1 MKKTV
6 KRILCGVLSGM
17 LVSTLALESSIRL
30 NADESLNLGATGTS
44 VSSSAAF
51 KNVTGQFDTSSIRE
65 SQFASSVQ
73 ENATPTYETRTV
85 IVELSGE
92 TVADK
97 ADGANV
103 DEYIN
108 TWSGQRTTSSIASEQ
123 QAFLRSLEKK
133 GIPYTKKSAYNAVL
147 NGVAI
152 EINTKYV
159 SQIKQMAGV
168 KSVVI
173 GTSYSEPQSYST
185 SSTSAVSNET
195 NIYST
200 GIYDSSAYA
209 QYGSGSVVAILDT
222 GLDYTHPAFQG
233 FKTEGTVGAWSKTDV
248 ANKINAQNLSAESLT
263 SGLSVSDVYVSEKVP
278 FAYDYADSDTDVY
291 PSYSNHGTHVAGI
304 IGGYHP
310 SSEGDAGYTDKDGNP
325 VYEDFIGV
333 VPDAQL
339 VICKV
344 FTDDLDSKNL
354 GSAETEYIVA
364 ALDDCVKLGVDVIN
378 MSLGTSAGF
387 TTTDDGDEEGEL
399 LNDVYTRIQD
409 AGISLVCAASNEYS
423 AGYGGVYGT
432 NLTSN
437 PDSGTVGSPST
448 FSAALSVASIDGK
461 KARYFVANNDDES
474 ARSYV
479 FYEESRDLNSNP
491 YDFLNEIKEKT
502 GKAEFEYVVVPG
514 IGQNADYATIRS
526 LFKDSNGNSLGR
538 VALIKR
544 GDTSFQ
550 DKVELAAEMGAVGV
564 IIHNNVSGTIRMNLG
579 EIEAEKR
586 IPAISITKS
595 AGETMVSSATG
606 RVGKI
611 SLDDSYQAGPFMS
624 EFSSWGPTHDL
635 KLKPEITA
643 HGGEITSAVPGGYG
657 EQSGTSMASP
667 NMAGVTAIVRNYVKE
682 QFGLQGVELNNR
694 VMQLIMSTAG
704 LVYDQEGLAYSPRKQ
719 GAGVAKLENIM
730 ETRAF
735 LWTEQEE
742 NLRPKL
748 ELGDD
753 PNRTGE
759 YEMTFKLTN
768 FGDSALTF
776 STNQLVMTETLTK
789 TQTGL
794 FQTVAEQAY
803 MLNDS
808 VTAWSVNGS
817 ALNGGNITVAANE
830 TAEISVT
837 LKISDEAKAYID
849 ESFEN
854 GMYVEGFL
862 QLQSTSTAQCDLN
875 IPFLA
880 FYGNWEDAP
889 MLDYSAFEI
898 AKEAQDAS
906 VKEEDKIQASTWA
919 TQPYTSYYNEEYILP
934 MGGYCYVLGDDDEP
948 VYDDEEKCAVSRYNV
963 YYGEDKAGN
972 YMSSTSIKAVYAGLM
987 RNARI
992 VKYKMYNLQT
1002 GELVY
1007 EDKDYRVAKSYA
1019 GGGSAV
1025 PAYVELE
1032 LSPEELGLAAN
1043 GMYRMDLE
1051 FYMTDPDLLETPIT
1065 ASEDNTFSFSFTVDY
1080 DAPILEDVRV
1090 RYYNYKEDNKD
1101 KQRIYL
1107 DLDVFDNHYA
1117 QAIMLCYPTTN
1128 DDGDIVLQL
1137 ATEHAVPVRD
1147 GNKNGT
1153 TTVSIE
1159 ITDIYEKY
1167 GSQLYVQLDDYAL
1180 NNCIYQI
1187 DINNANAGVL
1197 PEGNE
1202 FDFADGESDL
1212 TLDIYETHKV
1222 SLVYGAS
1229 YTGSAD
1235 LSNFQ
1240 WLSKNPSIADV
1251 KNGEIVG
1258 LGAGTTE
1265 ILVSNRKGVTKTL
1278 RVTVTEQEKA
1288 LPSVPNISF
1297 GLIKTSS
1304 DAVQKATGT
1313 VSVSAGKTYTL
1324 EVETDPWYYPENLI
1338 RFNWKSM
1345 NEAVATVDQSG
1356 NVSTLKKGSAPI
1368 TATMEKW
1375 TGSEWKNTGY
1385 AATVTLKVANEF
1397 TVSGYTLT
1405 EYNGTG
1411 GDVVIPTDL
1420 NIMYIGNGAFKNNTN
1435 ITSIVIPSS
1444 VMEIKD
1450 EAFLNCSALEEVY
1463 FVSKE
1468 KQAIAD
1474 ADVSMIYDRV
1484 FANCTKLRK
1493 VDFSNVK
1500 TVTIGRNCFAG
1511 DTALQEVVDMPSIG
1525 TMHNYAFYGCTSLRS
1540 ADLTGLHMSGS
1551 SVFEDCTSLAKITT
1565 GKFTAIGTN
1574 MFKNCTALRNKLTLY
1589 TPKIG
1594 DGAFYGC
1601 VNLSGVELQSPEGET
1616 LAFSIGKEAFFECG
1630 KNLKSGK
1637 FSFTFGDENILSIGE
1652 RAFASSALTTLA
1664 PLNGLQS
1671 LGANAF
1677 ANTKLTTVQIGEKTD
1692 WESLQVLGVP
1702 FVGLTVTIADGST
1715 RYTEENGIIY
1725 NADKTKVLHVNPSV
1739 TGEVQLPTTITEIG
1753 AYAFASSNAT
1763 KVKASANL
1771 KKIGDGAF
1779 CNSEIVAID
1788 WNGAA
1793 LTEIP
1798 QNAFNGARLTQVALP
1813 DTVTKIGAY
1822 AFANSALSGF
1832 TANGVTEIGDGAFE
1846 SCVALQTI
1854 SLPETLQ
1861 TMGDGVFAKCSALK
1875 TVNIPSLTKL
1885 GMSTFSGA
1893 TALESVTFGEN
1904 VSTTGVMTFAN
1915 SPVREV
1921 VLGGAVESVG
1931 IGAFYNAEALTTIA
1945 LPDGV
1950 HTVEMM
1956 AFAGTSALQTV
1967 VGIERVQTFE
1977 EYAFYNSG
1985 ITELNLTEAVTIGDY
2000 AFAAQK
2006 ANGEAAYTVVAIPNA
2021 KTIGDFAFLN
2031 GMEESVVI
2039 GSNVRHIGSGA
2050 FASSSCLKAF
2060 TVDGNSGYFVE
2071 DGVLYRYVD
2080 EAKSEYAAVA
2090 YPAAYARVDGDTTI
2104 ALKEGTVYVEAFA
2117 FHGLNA
2123 GSLKKAV
2130 LPYSLASIGDGAFYE
2145 SGIYEYT
2152 FESIQ
2157 APRLETSYRSEVENA
2172 VLNLETNTPYRG
2184 YYYTNFETY
2193 IFNFTDYIREENKL
2207 IMNYPVNGVGY
2218 DNYIYCLYF
2227 GTRNVTEI
2235 LPEDETRECIDLI
2248 QNVLPS
2254 AAEVETWTQ
2263 LAVTDENKAMVMSV
2277 SDNVKAARQYYNNAM
2292 KKDGQQQFISDELA
2306 EKLTAVEK
2314 ALRTVKARFGIV
2326 SKISSVSAAESS
2338 THKTEYT
2345 VGETFDMTGLVVEI
2359 VYDDYST
2366 EIADAS
2372 QLTLVTGALG
2382 KYDRYVVVRYNATDV
2397 NGNAVEEEVRIMVT
2411 IKDAS
2416 SNSGDVTSSDSSVV
2430 DNSENE
2436 KGNKTILII
2445 GGCVL
2450 GAAVLGILVAV
2461 AIKSATKSKAQRAE
2475 KAAKKA
2481 EKAAQESFLK
2491 VWGNYDPAVRADVV
2505 IQTNEPLTPDQAASL
2520 CDVQGVVQGEL
2531 RKSDGNVS
2539 AEAERA
2545 KINITL
2551 VTQEQKIQNDK
2562 KENK

>member
-17 LVSTLALESSIRL
+17 MVSTLALESSIRL
-30 NADESLNLGATGTS
+30 NADESLNLGATSGTS
-44 VSSSAAF
+44 VSSGATF
-51 KNVTGQFDTSSIRE
+51 KNVTGKFDTSSIRE

-85 IVELSGE
+85 LVTLSGE

-97 ADGANV
+97 ADGASV
-103 DEYIN
+103 DEYVN
-108 TWSGQRTTSSIASEQ
+108 TWSGQRAAASIASEQ

-133 GIPYTKKSAYNAVL
+133 GIPFTKKRAYNAVL

-168 KSVVI
+168 ESVVI
-173 GTSYSEPQSYST
+173 TTAYSEPQTYST
-185 SSTSAVSNET
+185 SATTAVSNAT

-200 GIYDSSAYA
+200 GIYDSSDYA
-209 QYGSGSVVAILDT
+209 EYGKGSVVAILDT

-233 FKTEGTVGAWSKTDV
+233 FMTEGVKGAWTEADIAEKL
-248 ANKINAQNLSAESLT
+248 AAQNLSAESL
-263 SGLSVSDVYVSEKVP
+263 SGSLSVSDVYVSEKVP

-304 IGGYHP
+304 IGGYHAA
-310 SSEGDAGYTDKDGNP
+310 SDGEAGYTDKDGNP
-325 VYEDFIGV
+325 VYENFVGV

-344 FTDDLDSKNL
+344 FTDDLDDPDL
-354 GSAETEYIVA
+354 GGASSEDIVA

-387 TTTDDGDEEGEL
+387 TTTDDGDEEGEM
-399 LNDVYTRIQD
+399 LNEVYERIQA

-432 NLTSN
+432 NLASN

-448 FSAALSVASIDGK
+448 FSAALSVASIDGQ
-461 KARYFVANNDDES
+461 KARYLIANNDNENN
-474 ARSYV
+474 RSFV

-491 YDFLNEIKEKT
+491 YDFLNEIKAKT
-502 GKAEFEYVVVPG
+502 GKTEFEYVVVPG
-514 IGQNADYATIRS
+514 IGQNADYATIRN
-526 LFKDSNGNSLGR
+526 LFKDSDGNSLGR

-564 IIHNNVSGTIRMNLG
+564 IVYNNVSGAIRMNLG

-586 IPAISITKS
+586 IPAVSITKS
-595 AGETMVSSATG
+595 AGEAMVSSATG
-606 RVGKI
+606 RKGKI
-611 SLDDSYQAGPFMS
+611 TLDDSYQAGPFMS

-682 QFGLQGVELNNR
+682 TFKDENGEALKGVELNNR

-704 LVYDQEGLAYSPRKQ
+704 LVYDQEGLVYSPRKQ

-753 PNRTGE
+753 PNKTGE

-808 VTAWSVNGS
+808 ITSWRVNDR
-817 ALNGGNITVAANE
+817 ALNGGNITVSAND
-830 TAEISVT
+830 TVEISVT

-862 QLQSTSTAQCDLN
+862 QLQSASTAQCDLS

-880 FYGNWEDAP
+880 FYGDWNAAP
-889 MLDYSAFEI
+889 MLDYSSFEV
-898 AKEAQDAS
+898 AENAQDAS
-906 VKEEDKIQASTWA
+906 VKEEDKIQASIWA

-934 MGGYCYVLGDDDEP
+934 MGGYCYVLADDAEPMYVDE
-948 VYDDEEKCAVSRYNV
+948 DKCAVSRYNV
-963 YYGEDKAGN
+963 YYGEDQAGN
-972 YMSSTSIKAVYAGLM
+972 YMSSTSIKAVYAGLL
-987 RNARI
+987 RNARV
-992 VKYKMYNLQT
+992 VKYKMYNTQT
-1002 GELVY
+1002 GELIY
-1007 EDKDYRVAKSYA
+1007 EGEKNRVGKAYA

-1025 PAYVELE
+1025 PGNVELE
-1032 LSPEELGLAAN
+1032 LSPEEMGLAAN
-1043 GMYRMDLE
+1043 GTYRMDFE
-1051 FYMTDPDLLETPIT
+1051 FYMTDPDKSETPVT
-1065 ASEDNTFSFSFTVDY
+1065 VGEGNTYSFSFTVDY
-1080 DAPILEDVRV
+1080 DAPVLEDVRV

-1117 QAIMLCYPTTN
+1117 QAIMLCYPTLN
-1128 DDGDIVLQL
+1128 DNNEVVLQL
-1137 ATEHAVPVRD
+1137 ATEHAVPIRD

-1167 GSQLYVQLDDYAL
+1167 GSQLYVQVDDYAL

-1187 DINNANAGVL
+1187 DINEANAGVL
-1197 PEGNE
+1197 PEANE
-1202 FDFADGESDL
+1202 FDLADGESNL
-1212 TLDIYETHKV
+1212 TLAIYETHKA

-1240 WLSKNPSIADV
+1240 WMSKNPSVADV

-1258 LGAGTTE
+1258 LSAGTTE
-1265 ILVSNRKGVTKTL
+1265 ILVSNLKGASKTI
-1278 RVTVTEQEKA
+1278 RVTVTAEEKS

-1313 VSVSAGKTYTL
+1313 VSVSAGKTFTL

-1375 TGSEWKNTGY
+1375 NGSEWKNTGY
-1385 AATVTLKVANEF
+1385 AATVTLRVANEF

-1411 GDVVIPTDL
+1411 GEVTIPTDL
-1420 NIMYIGNGAFKNNTN
+1420 NVLYIAEGAFKNNDN
-1435 ITSIVIPSS
+1435 ITKIIIPSS
-1444 VMEIKD
+1444 VMEIKN
-1450 EAFLNCSALEEVY
+1450 EAFLNCTALEEVY
-1463 FVSKE
+1463 FVSEE

-1474 ADVSMIYDRV
+1474 ADISMIYDRV
-1484 FANCTKLRK
+1484 FAGCTKLKK

-1511 DTALQEVVDMPSIG
+1511 DTSLVEVVDMPKIG
-1525 TMHNYAFYGCTSLRS
+1525 TTHNYAFYGCTSLRS
-1540 ADLTGLHMSGS
+1540 VDLTGLHMSGA
-1551 SVFEDCTSLAKITT
+1551 SVFENCTSLVSVKT
-1565 GKFTAIGTN
+1565 GKFTAIGTD
-1574 MFKNCTALRNKLTLY
+1574 MFKNCTSLRNALTLY

-1601 VNLSGVELQSPEGET
+1601 VNLSGVTLKSPDDEA
-1616 LAFSIGKEAFFECG
+1616 LAFSIGKEAFYQCG
-1630 KNLKSGK
+1630 SNLKSGNFK
-1637 FSFTFGDENILSIGE
+1637 FSFAGESIRSIGE

-1677 ANTKLTTVQIGEKTD
+1677 ANTKLTTVQIGEATD
-1692 WESLQVLGVP
+1692 WENLQVLGVP
-1702 FVGLTVTIADGST
+1702 FVGLTVTVADGST
-1715 RYTEENGIIY
+1715 RYKEENGIIY

-1763 KVKASANL
+1763 KVTASANL

-1779 CNSEIVAID
+1779 CNAEIVAID

-1875 TVNIPSLTKL
+1875 TVNIPSLTEL
-1885 GMSTFSGA
+1885 GISTFNGA
-1893 TALESVTFGEN
+1893 TALERVTFGEN
-1904 VSTTGVMTFAN
+1904 VSTTGVMTFMN
-1915 SPVREV
+1915 SPVRKV

-1931 IGAFYNAEALTTIA
+1931 IGAFYNAEALTTIT

-1967 VGIERVQTFE
+1967 IGIERVKTFE

-1985 ITELNLTEAVTIGDY
+1985 LTELNLTEAVTIGDY

-2006 ANGEAAYTVVAIPNA
+2006 ANGEAAYTLVSIPNA
-2021 KTIGDFAFLN
+2021 ETIGDFAFLN
-2031 GMEESVVI
+2031 GMEESVTI
-2039 GSNVRHIGSGA
+2039 GSSVQHIGSGA

-2060 TVDGNSGYFVE
+2060 TVDGNGGYFVE

-2090 YPAAYARVDGDTTI
+2090 YPAAYARADGDTTI
-2104 ALKEGTVYVEAFA
+2104 SLKEGTVYMEAFA

-2130 LPYSLASIGDGAFYE
+2130 LPYSVIAIGDGAFFE
-2145 SGIYEYT
+2145 SGIREYT

-2157 APRLETSYRSEVENA
+2157 APKLETSYRSEVESA
-2172 VLNLETNTPYRG
+2172 ILQIDKNTPYRG

-2193 IFNFTDYIREENKL
+2193 IFNFTDYIREESYL
-2207 IMNYPVNGVGY
+2207 VMNYPVNGVGY
-2218 DNYIYCLYF
+2218 DTYLYCLYF

-2235 LPEDETRECIDLI
+2235 LPENETRECIDLI
-2248 QNVLPS
+2248 RNVLPS
-2254 AAEVETWTQ
+2254 AAEVESWTQ
-2263 LAVTDENKAMVMSV
+2263 LAVTEENKAMVMRV
-2277 SDNVKAARQYYNNAM
+2277 SDNVKTARQYYNNAM

-2306 EKLTAVEK
+2306 EKLTAVESK
-2314 ALRTVKARFGIV
+2314 LRAVKAHFGIV

-2338 THKTEYT
+2338 THRTEYT

-2366 EIADAS
+2366 EIAGES

-2397 NGNAVEEEVRIMVT
+2397 NGEAIEEEVRIMVT
-2411 IKDAS
+2411 VKAKA
-2416 SNSGDVTSSDSSVV
+2416 NSDSSDTSGDSSNTEDSSGFGDSSSV
-2430 DNSENE
+2430 DSSTNSSGDNQ
-2436 KGNKTILII
+2436 GTVNSS
-2445 GGCVL
+2445 
-2450 GAAVLGILVAV
+2450 
-2461 AIKSATKSKAQRAE
+2461 SATKKGCFGTVSGV
-2475 KAAKKA
+2475 
-2481 EKAAQESFLK
+2481 SVCVLSL
-2491 VWGNYDPAVRADVV
+2491 GAVAM
-2505 IQTNEPLTPDQAASL
+2505 L
-2520 CDVQGVVQGEL
+2520 L
-2531 RKSDGNVS
+2531 RKK
-2539 AEAERA
+2539 EE
-2545 KINITL
+2545 
-2551 VTQEQKIQNDK
+2551 DK
-2562 KENK
+2562 